1 MTAAVDSRVVRIVRW
16 LVEQNAPR
24 STSELA
30 TDLGLSNRVVRY
42 RLDAVDRYLTSF
54 GAELS
59 RQPGLGLSVIATT
72 EVRAQILSDLEDRLQ
87 APRVYSQDEREHLMT
102 ATLLAA
108 APDVVTLD
116 QLTEELEVSKT
127 SARRD
132 LRRCEEWFE
141 SNELPLYRKPGKG
154 LMVFG
159 SERRIRRASVQL
171 FLESIPPGVLDELT
185 TVDFDDAQQVRTRVP
200 AGLKDR
206 IAELPLRVC
215 YDAVTTSDLRL
226 GEAAGNLDVVLAMYL
241 AVSLNRISNGRFIKL
256 DPGQFVSLVDHPA
269 SEAVASLVSAVAEE
283 AGVELS
289 PEEAAGITEYVLGLD
304 ALVAVDQPSADMDQA
319 IDDLLRLAAQRLHPS
334 LADDAALRS
343 SLAMHVARLSVR
355 LRHGLPVHNPLL
367 AEVVERYPD
376 VHVVAQELCAN
387 LAETFGSTISSDE
400 VGFVT
405 MYLSGAMERLQL
417 QPQQRALVVCPSG
430 MATAWVLVSRIQA
443 EFPELSVVDVRSAR
457 RVNTAGGSAASAS
470 SSEEDPEVYDMIVST
485 VPLTDATVPVVV
497 VTPLLSATDIQSV
510 RSLLVDG
517 ATPRDE
523 A

>member
-1 MTAAVDSRVVRIVRW
+1 MTAPVDSRVVRIVRW
-16 LVEQNAPR
+16 LIGQTVSR

-42 RLDAVDRYLTSF
+42 RLDAVESYLSSF

-59 RQPGLGLSVIATT
+59 RQPGLGLSVTASA
-72 EVRAQILSDLEDRLQ
+72 EVRAEILADLEDRLQ

-116 QLTEELEVSKT
+116 SLTEELEVSKT

-132 LRRCEEWFE
+132 LHRCEEWFE
-141 SNELPLYRKPGKG
+141 RNELPLYRKPGKG

-171 FLESIPPGVLDELT
+171 FLETIPPEALDELT
-185 TVDFDDAQQVRTRVP
+185 SVDYDDAELIRTRVP
-200 AGLKDR
+200 AGLRDR
-206 IAELPLRVC
+206 IADLPIRSC
-215 YDAVTTSDLRL
+215 YEAVTRSDLRL
-226 GEAAGNLDVVLAMYL
+226 GEEAGNLDIVLAMYL
-241 AVSLNRISNGRFIKL
+241 AVTLNRFGRGRPIKL

-269 SEAVASLVSAVAEE
+269 SEAVASLVAAVAEKTE
-283 AGVELS
+283 VVLP

-304 ALVAVDQPSADMDQA
+304 ALVAVEQPTADMNEA
-319 IDDLLRLAAQRLHPS
+319 IDDLLSVAAQRLHPS
-334 LADDAALRS
+334 LADDPALRS
-343 SLAMHVARLSVR
+343 GLAMHVARLGVR

-367 AEVVERYPD
+367 DEVVERYPD
-376 VHVVAQELCAN
+376 VHAVAQELCAD
-387 LAETFGSTISSDE
+387 LTEKFGTAISQDE

-417 QPQQRALVVCPSG
+417 QPQRRALIVCPSG

-457 RVNTAGGSAASAS
+457 RVNTASPNADDSGVTAVDGK
-470 SSEEDPEVYDMIVST
+470 PEPYDMIVST
-485 VPLTDATVPVVV
+485 VPLGDAAVPVVV
-497 VTPLLSATDIQSV
+497 VTPLLSAGDVQAV
-510 RSLLVDG
+510 RALLADG
-517 ATPRDE
+517 T
-523 A
+523 